1 MFDINDFDPAE
12 EEPSPSPSP
21 PPPPVVPK
29 QVSNKDSRR
38 SISRSRQGAQSNH
51 AEANENAQA

>member
-21 PPPPVVPK
+21 PPPPPPPPVVPK

-38 SISRSRQGAQSNH
+38 SVSRSRQGAQSNH
-51 AEANENAQA
+51 E